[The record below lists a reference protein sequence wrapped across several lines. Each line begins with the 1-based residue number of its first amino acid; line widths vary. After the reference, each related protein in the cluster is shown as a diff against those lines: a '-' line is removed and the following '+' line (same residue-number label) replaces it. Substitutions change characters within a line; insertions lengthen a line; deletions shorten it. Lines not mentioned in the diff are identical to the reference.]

1 MSVEF
6 AVSDEFEEFDDP
18 PHADN
23 ALRVSATVITAN
35 FVEAL
40 EKLNIGFLTGLIARS
55 LKGSTV
61 MASFC
66 RCICLMWREKIV

>member
-6 AVSDEFEEFDDP
+6 AVSDEFEESDDP

-23 ALRVSATVITAN
+23 APRVSATVITAN

-40 EKLNIGFLTGLIARS
+40 EKLNIGFLI
-55 LKGSTV
+55 
-61 MASFC
+61 
-66 RCICLMWREKIV
+66 